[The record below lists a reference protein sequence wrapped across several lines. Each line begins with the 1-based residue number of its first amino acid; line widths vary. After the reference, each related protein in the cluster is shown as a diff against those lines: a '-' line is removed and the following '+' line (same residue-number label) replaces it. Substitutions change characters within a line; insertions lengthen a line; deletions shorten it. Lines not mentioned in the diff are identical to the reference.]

1 MLLPY
6 CLLAPLR
13 LKKHPQKKCMCL
25 VGVWKPRASR
35 TSEWRR
41 MRAGKSKIGIK
52 GPPGFMGLKC
62 AWERKIREIRQ
73 RERERE
79 QFPMKIDRAA
89 SWPTAI
95 RCHLTP
101 NSCVFDLGP
110 HVLSL
115 SLSLTYSP
123 TSNKSLPPVNLCI
136 LSIWDLLSMLL
147 KHILTEENANDWLRI
162 YFKKILTLF
171 L

>member
-1 MLLPY
+1 MQKFLCMLLPY

-73 RERERE
+73 RERERAIPNE
-79 QFPMKIDRAA
+79 NWQSCLVADSYTVPFNPKLLRFWPGASRA
-89 SWPTAI
+89 
-95 RCHLTP
+95 
-101 NSCVFDLGP
+101 
-110 HVLSL
+110 LSL
-115 SLSLTYSP
+115 SLSYLLT
-123 TSNKSLPPVNLCI
+123 
-136 LSIWDLLSMLL
+136 
-147 KHILTEENANDWLRI
+147 H
-162 YFKKILTLF
+162 
-171 L
+171 

>member
-1 MLLPY
+1 M
-6 CLLAPLR
+6 
-13 LKKHPQKKCMCL
+13 CM
-25 VGVWKPRASR
+25 
-35 TSEWRR
+35 
-41 MRAGKSKIGIK
+41 
-52 GPPGFMGLKC
+52 
-62 AWERKIREIRQ
+62 REKDKRDKTE

-136 LSIWDLLSMLL
+136 LPIWDLLSMLL
-147 KHILTEENANDWLRI
+147 KHILKEENAND
-162 YFKKILTLF
+162 
-171 L
+171 